1 MSHLTPPLTRLCVL
15 TDDMGLAVPYRP
27 PERLKQV
34 PLAVPFRVF
43 QQYFSR
49 KEHYVSHREFVAG
62 LKRYP
67 DAADSLGLMQ
77 WVKQS
82 NAALQIFQ
90 LLFGVE
96 EYNEEKRVT
105 LGDLFR
111 TFSGHELEDLGIQ
124 LPYAR
129 DEGPARP
136 PLISAKAAIAAF
148 HELGAMSS
156 DFITHKEL
164 VDGMKRSKSLTE
176 KLGFKKAMEDENG
189 SEIIYL
195 IMSAAHPYPLSLDSF
210 LLHSIICMCCRVLF
224 RSEIPLGCVRT
235 SSWRHLY

>member
-1 MSHLTPPLTRLCVL
+1 
-15 TDDMGLAVPYRP
+15 MGLAVPYRP
-27 PERLKQV
+27 PDRPKLL
-34 PLAVPFRVF
+34 PLAVPLRVF

-49 KEHYVSHREFVAG
+49 TDHSVTHREFIAG

-77 WVKQS
+77 WIKKS
-82 NAALQIFQ
+82 NASLQIFQ

-111 TFSGHELEDLGIQ
+111 TFSGQEIEDLGID
-124 LPYAR
+124 PPFVK

-148 HELGAMSS
+148 HELGTMSS
-156 DFITHKEL
+156 TFITHKEL
-164 VDGMKRSKSLTE
+164 VDGMKKSKSLTE
-176 KLGFKKAMEDENG
+176 TLGFKKAMDNENG

-195 IMSAAHPYPLSLDSF
+195 IMSAAQPYHPYPRSLHAFVCIQLFAVFSSSF
-210 LLHSIICMCCRVLF
+210 SLRNSVELC
-224 RSEIPLGCVRT
+224 T
-235 SSWRHLY
+235 SSGLLY